1 MWAYVRDRKT
11 KRITNFKKIKNKN
24 RANKYSVLKYKKNSQ
39 LVTGKKITQFFTP
52 ELYYVHAILYD

>member
-1 MWAYVRDRKT
+1 MWETGRPKE
-11 KRITNFKKIKNKN
+11 KQKIKNKN